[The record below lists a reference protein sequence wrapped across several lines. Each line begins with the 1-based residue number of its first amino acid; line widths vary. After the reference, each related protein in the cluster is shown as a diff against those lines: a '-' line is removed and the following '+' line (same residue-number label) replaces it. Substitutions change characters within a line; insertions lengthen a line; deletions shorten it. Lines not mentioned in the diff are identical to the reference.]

1 MKTTKE
7 MNIKEKVVMV
17 ASSMEIEMTDTNFD
31 YDKAGMNIMFG
42 NDEDLPII
50 KEKMDNIVKLLK
62 EKKNESEEAFTQF
75 MNLDFED
82 EIWYMI

>member
-1 MKTTKE
+1 